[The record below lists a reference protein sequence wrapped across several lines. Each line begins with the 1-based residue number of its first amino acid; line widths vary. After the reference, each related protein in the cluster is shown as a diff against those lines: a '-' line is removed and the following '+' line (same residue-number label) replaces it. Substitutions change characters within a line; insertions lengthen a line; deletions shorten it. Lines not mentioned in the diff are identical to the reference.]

1 MPDPKTL
8 TALYDSIRRIGLSD
22 TLDDVL
28 ETVLEQARRLIGF
41 DHAAIMLYDEI
52 NGSLSVQKVLGYG
65 ERAPEILGLKL
76 ERGQGLSGWAAEKRA
91 PARSNDVSRDPR
103 YVPGLEAARSN
114 LAVPLLVTSQ
124 VAGVLN
130 IESDRT
136 DAFTEE
142 HEELLTILGSQAAL
156 AISAAL
162 ARRRLR
168 RKFEQ
173 LNGLFRI
180 SQLASQANS
189 LDATLE
195 AILELTEELIS
206 EGHIALLLLDD
217 KKRSLA
223 VRASRG
229 YEEAFTV
236 NPIPLGEGV
245 TGRCAES
252 GNVLLVQDV
261 FLNEDYI
268 EGVRGARSELA
279 LPLKVEGRVIGVLNA
294 ESTRPHAYS
303 GDHVRALSVI
313 AQQAAVVIRA
323 AQVNEE
329 ARRLAVTDS
338 LTDLHNRRYFLNKLE
353 THLKRAIRYGERLA
367 LMLVDCDRLKA
378 VNDVRGHP
386 MGDRAL
392 RAIADLLRRA
402 VRETDEVAR
411 IGGDEFAC
419 LLLHAGRE
427 QASAVAERVRRYVQG
442 LQLISDEGEPITLTV
457 SVGIALVPDNGM
469 EANALLKEVDRALYQ
484 AKEAGRDAV
493 AFVMG
498 SGDEG
503 PSTADLRAEDWP
515 FSNVGKP
522 WKDTAG

>member
-1 MPDPKTL
+1 MPDPNTL
-8 TALYDSIRRIGLSD
+8 TALYESIRRIGLSD
-22 TLDDVL
+22 TLDEVL
-28 ETVLEQARRLIGF
+28 ETVLDQAQRLIGF

-52 NGSLSVQKVLGYG
+52 SGSLSVQKVLGYG
-65 ERAPEILGLKL
+65 ERAGEILGLRL
-76 ERGQGLSGWAAEKRA
+76 ERGHGLSGWAAENRA
-91 PARSNDVSRDPR
+91 PARVNDVSRDPR

-114 LAVPLLVTSQ
+114 LAVPLLVTNQ

-130 IESDRT
+130 IESEHT
-136 DAFTEE
+136 EAFTEE

-162 ARRRLR
+162 SRRRLR
-168 RKFEQ
+168 RKFDQ

-180 SQLASQANS
+180 SQLACQANS
-189 LDATLE
+189 LDGTLA
-195 AILELTEELIS
+195 AILELTEELAP
-206 EGHIALLLLDD
+206 EGQIALLLLDQR
-217 KKRSLA
+217 KRALV
-223 VRASRG
+223 VRAVRG
-229 YEEAFTV
+229 YEEAV
-236 NPIPLGEGV
+236 SANPIPLGEGV

-252 GNVLLVQDV
+252 GEVLLVQDV
-261 FLNEDYI
+261 TLHDDYI

-294 ESTRPHAYS
+294 ESTRTQAYT

-338 LTDLHNRRYFLNKLE
+338 LTDLHNRRHFLDSLE
-353 THLKRAIRYGERLA
+353 MHLKRATRYGEQVA

-378 VNDVRGHP
+378 INDAYGHP

-392 RAIADLLRRA
+392 RAIADLLRGA

-419 LLLHAGRE
+419 LLLYAGRD
-427 QASAVAERVRRYVQG
+427 QASAVAERLRRYIRGV
-442 LQLISDEGEPITLTV
+442 QLISDEGEPITLTV

-469 EANALLKEVDRALYQ
+469 EANSLLKEVDRALYQ
-484 AKEAGRDAV
+484 AKEAGRNAV
-493 AFVMG
+493 AFVTG
-498 SGDEG
+498 SGDGG
-503 PSTADLRAEDWP
+503 PTADELRAEGSP
-515 FSNVGKP
+515 PSYVGEP
-522 WKDTAG
+522 